1 MNFLN
6 FNLKKAFSVLVV
18 ILLPLISINMQRKP
32 FETVWY
38 NKPFSFLASL
48 TQSVF
53 FSFADGIKGN
63 TQLYVNLIGI
73 KKENRTLK
81 EENQELRSLIQ
92 IKEELEKE
100 NARLSTLLDFKSHS
114 KMELIA
120 ARVMSRDL
128 LSDHNTLQINKGT
141 EHGLKAGQAVI
152 TVGGVVGYVFKPE
165 PLTSLVLLVT
175 DRYSVVDGIVARSR
189 ARGIVEGKKS
199 STCVLRYVD
208 KSDDIKKD
216 DLIVTS
222 GLDNIFPKGFPIAI
236 VTNVENESYS
246 VSVHVELK
254 PVVDANK
261 VEEVFVISNAAN
273 EDLSEKVSMKE

>member
-1 MNFLN
+1 
-6 FNLKKAFSVLVV
+6 
-18 ILLPLISINMQRKP
+18 MQRKP

-73 KKENRTLK
+73 KKENQTLK